1 MVEAT
6 DKTMFSPLATNGVP
20 FELWNDDEFAR
31 FLQDLLTRTLHE
43 EPEVLNFA
51 RDRAQAWR
59 RAYTLVTELERTGLL
74 RGAP

>member
-6 DKTMFSPLATNGVP
+6 DKPVFPPPATNGVP
-20 FELWNDDEFAR
+20 FEVWNDDEFAR

-43 EPEVLNFA
+43 RPEALSFA

-59 RAYTLVTELERTGLL
+59 KAHALVAELERTGLL
-74 RGAP
+74 RGAR